1 MYGGKGATVLTQSS
15 QASLIR
21 ETRSTKL
28 KGSTFVIGLTG
39 LQHSNTFQKSI
50 HRKHSSSNTM
60 YQFTCKTIF
69 ENDFPFFVR
78 MLLKQFARWFLSP
91 DHQNKEKFSC
101 YRLNF
106 HFSWYINPPVTFF
119 FYEESIPHLLSWAHP
134 LFNILVFGE
143 TYMKITEI
151 HVPDWSA
158 WQNWD
163 HKKIQISHPPE
174 LSV

>member
-1 MYGGKGATVLTQSS
+1 MNHMYGGKGATVLTQSS

-106 HFSWYINPPVTFF
+106 ISRDTL
-119 FYEESIPHLLSWAHP
+119 IPQLLSFFMKKVSP
-134 LFNILVFGE
+134 
-143 TYMKITEI
+143 TY
-151 HVPDWSA
+151 
-158 WQNWD
+158 
-163 HKKIQISHPPE
+163 SHEHIPY
-174 LSV
+174 LTFWCLGRHTWR